1 MPCCCLADFHQ
12 GAEAVVSATITG
24 VLDKIVYANEENAYL
39 VARIKEKGNREPT
52 TIIGNIAA
60 MPGESLR
67 LFGEWVENKK
77 FGRQFRVDRYESV
90 APASVHAIEKYL
102 GSGLIKGVG
111 KVFAARITAKFG
123 SATLDVIEHH
133 PERLHEVEGIG
144 EVRVDKIRC
153 AWVEQKAIK
162 RVVMFLQEHG
172 VSPAYAVKIF
182 KTYGDKAIDIVSKNP
197 YRLAADVY
205 GIGFKTADTIAGRMG
220 IVKDSPMRAEEGAAF
235 ALSELADSGHV
246 YYPVVELVK
255 SAAGMLEIDETM
267 VRVGIDALAAKGR
280 VVIDGEDVYLTPFHH
295 AETGVASRL
304 SSLAAAKDK
313 ASAVDAEAAVI
324 WPADGDSAVRWVE
337 ERNHIMLATN
347 QKQAVIASLTS
358 KVMVITGNPGCG
370 KSTIVRCIVDI
381 AGRRGFRVLLA
392 APTGRAAKRLSE
404 LSGKEAKTI
413 HRTLEFKNM
422 RFLRDQDN
430 PLDADLIVVDEASM
444 IDIILMYSLVKAVPP
459 GASLI
464 LVGDVDQLPSVG
476 PGNVLRDI
484 IESGS
489 VPVST
494 LNEIFRQAQDSMIVV
509 NAHRINRGEKPL
521 INNAVSRD
529 FFFIDA
535 EEPEKVVD
543 EVVSLVTKRLPA
555 HFRVNAVRDIQVLCP
570 MHRGIVGVGSL
581 NSRLQE
587 VLNPPARPPARPN
600 GAQVSRGGRIYRVG
614 DKVMQMVNNYDK
626 DVFNGDI
633 GIIRSFDFE
642 EAAARI
648 DFDGTIVEYE
658 FSELDDLALAYAC
671 SVHKAQGSEYPVVVI
686 PIHTQHYVMLQRNL
700 VYTALTR
707 ARKAAVF
714 VGTRKAMAIALRNDK
729 VRKRYSR
736 LGERLQVEAKRL
748 AAGGKWLAGGKVR
761 AGA

>member
-1 MPCCCLADFHQ
+1 
-12 GAEAVVSATITG
+12 VSATITG

-182 KTYGDKAIDIVSKNP
+182 KTYGDKAIDIVLENP

-205 GIGFKTADTIAGRMG
+205 GIGFKTADTIAERMG

-255 SAAGMLEIDETM
+255 AASEMLEMDETM
-267 VRVGIDALAAKGR
+267 VRVGVDALSARGR
-280 VVIDGEDVYLTPFHH
+280 VVIDGEDVYLAPFHH
-295 AETGVASRL
+295 AESGVASRL
-304 SSLAAAKDK
+304 AVLASAGDRAG
-313 ASAVDAEAAVI
+313 AVDAEAAI
-324 WPADGDSAVRWVE
+324 RWVE
-337 ERNHIMLATN
+337 ARNRISLAAN

-422 RFLRDQDN
+422 RFMRNQDN
-430 PLDADLIVVDEASM
+430 PLEADLVVVDEASM
-444 IDIILMYSLVKAVPP
+444 IDIILMYSLVKAVPQ

-476 PGNVLRDI
+476 PGNVLRDV
-484 IESGS
+484 IESGA
-489 VPVST
+489 VHVST

-521 INNAVSRD
+521 INNAASRD

-570 MHRGIVGVGSL
+570 MHRGVAGVASL

-587 VLNPPARPPARPN
+587 VLNPN

-633 GIIRSFDFE
+633 GIIRAFDFE
-642 EAAARI
+642 ESAARM

-714 VGTRKAMAIALRNDK
+714 VGTRKALAIALRNDK

-748 AAGGKWLAGGKVR
+748 AAAGKGR

>member
-1 MPCCCLADFHQ
+1 M
-12 GAEAVVSATITG
+12 SATITG

-39 VARIKEKGNREPT
+39 VARVKEKGNREPT

-182 KTYGDKAIDIVSKNP
+182 KTYGDKAIDIVSNNP

-205 GIGFKTADTIAGRMG
+205 GIGFKTADTIAERMG

-255 SAAGMLEIDETM
+255 AASEMLEIDETM
-267 VRVGIDALAAKGR
+267 VRVGIDALSAKGR
-280 VVIDGEDVYLTPFHH
+280 VVIDGEDVYLAPFHH
-295 AETGVASRL
+295 AESGVASRL
-304 SSLAAAKDK
+304 AILAAAKDK
-313 ASAVDAEAAVI
+313 ARAVDAEAAI
-324 WPADGDSAVRWVE
+324 KWVE
-337 ERNHIMLATN
+337 ERNRITLATN

-422 RFLRDQDN
+422 RFQRDQEN
-430 PLDADLIVVDEASM
+430 PLEADLIVVDEASM

-484 IESGS
+484 IQSEA

-570 MHRGIVGVGSL
+570 MHRGIAGVASL

-587 VLNPPARPPARPN
+587 VLNPN

-633 GIIRSFDFE
+633 GIIRTFDFE
-642 EAAARI
+642 ESAARI

-714 VGTRKAMAIALRNDK
+714 VGTRKALAIALRNDK

-736 LGERLQVEAKRL
+736 LGERLAAEAKRL
-748 AAGGKWLAGGKVR
+748 QVVAKRLTAGNGKTVS
-761 AGA
+761 